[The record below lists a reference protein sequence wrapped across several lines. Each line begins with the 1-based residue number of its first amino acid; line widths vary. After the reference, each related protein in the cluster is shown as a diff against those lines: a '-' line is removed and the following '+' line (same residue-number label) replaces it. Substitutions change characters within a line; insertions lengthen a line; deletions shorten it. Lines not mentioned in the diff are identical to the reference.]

1 MFIISAVIASYIA
14 QCLGQSQRGA
24 LGRPGVA
31 VRRMGAEVAFGVIGV
46 CLCLCHVSWTC

>member
-14 QCLGQSQRGA
+14 QCLGESQHGA

-31 VRRMGAEVAFGVIGV
+31 VRRMGADVAFGVIEA
-46 CLCLCHVSWTC
+46 CLCLCHVSCAC